1 MLRDVLVIIHASAGI
16 TGLLTG
22 LAAIPPLAP
31 RNRLRLLRQLYPVC
45 VGVLLASLIALLVVD
60 WPTLETGARLAF
72 GGLAGLGAVMAIRG
86 GLAVRESTRQAPGWE
101 GRYIAHVY
109 FTYIALWVGFLVLPA
124 LRLPY
129 PQVSAPLVVVA
140 TLAVGHVL
148 VTKYRRRVI
157 TERTAARA

>member
-16 TGLLTG
+16 AGLLTG
-22 LAAIPPLAP
+22 LAAIPPHPPQHRL
-31 RNRLRLLRQLYPVC
+31 RRLRLVYPVC
-45 VGVLLASLIALLVVD
+45 VGVLLVSLIALLVVD
-60 WPTLETGARLAF
+60 WPNLETGARLAF
-72 GGLAGLGAVMAIRG
+72 GGLAGLGAVMAVRG
-86 GLAVRESTRQAPGWE
+86 GLATRESTRRTPGWE
-101 GRYIAHVY
+101 GRYVAHVY

-148 VTKYRRRVI
+148 VTKYRRRVL
-157 TERTAARA
+157 TERAAARA